1 MSLYHLQLPPPAG
14 LHAPDPSVVRPS
26 LAGALAVSSLPG
38 NSNGRGKR
46 SLNARY
52 DQLLSQVKAKGR
64 SILFPKT
71 KTRGAKPILKKLPS
85 RSRGGLFS
93 HSVSALPVSAP
104 TKQSVSRSTIHQP
117 AYHLGQRSTTST
129 AAWERE
135 GPSFHADPYPYQTS
149 PRRDGY
155 LTDATPTDVDV
166 YGDYSMDEDGGRY
179 IASSIQNR
187 SPSPLSQPNYTY
199 HPAPPQLTPT
209 PIHFHHPTPP
219 QVNPQQN
226 RQPMTLAQH
235 RVRFRPAQEN
245 QLYSPSPATFLQWQM
260 STPKVADGSFASRD
274 ASMVSDLAG
283 VGGWYG
289 GYIREHERWEE
300 PSSFNWAPAPMQM
313 DVSDVATA
321 PPLWQQPLSP
331 RMEAGPPPQKET
343 HDYQLSSSP
352 LFKHNQ
358 HSQTQNLSSD
368 AYVQHSPTPQ
378 RILQLPTNLGPT
390 RRPTPTSPQPSLPL
404 SESIPPQLM
413 QAHQSLLPAHIKS
426 SSAKAKKA
434 RQERSYK
441 VKGRELVRLLE
452 ELAESESDGE
462 ENESTGAGLWT
473 TSQRDS
479 RPPLVL
485 SAITYEPSPSRTL
498 VNLPISQHSS
508 SATKVPN
515 SGIEGSSFDLSSDA
529 ARPSPTHIADPGPK
543 AKPHLINDLLKRKEA
558 PSPSSSP
565 VAKAGKKM
573 KEMSVRE
580 KIRGRAPTPGPTPL
594 VVSQTEDDD
603 LGLDLDYLD
612 LDASE
617 CGSQLSSATNIK
629 NVCADIPFS
638 NPPIFAL
645 SQLPV
650 LPLPRPLPDYTPAR
664 KSLQPRRKPTRKR
677 VQRIESESVTSEEV
691 ESIRSSS
698 EPPGGGKVMVDGSD
712 DGRGIDRKGHQVTDS
727 DGTAVESDVVATLQA
742 GHGKDLTRQGSN
754 AVGEMYG
761 KGKGWVD
768 EGFFDAKGGE
778 LGFRIWHD

>member
-64 SILFPKT
+64 SILSPKT
-71 KTRGAKPILKKLPS
+71 RDAKPMLKKLPS

-104 TKQSVSRSTIHQP
+104 TKQSVSRSTINQP
-117 AYHLGQRSTTST
+117 AYHLGQRSATST

-135 GPSFHADPYPYQTS
+135 AHSFHPDPYPYETS

-155 LTDATPTDVDV
+155 LTDAIPTDVDV
-166 YGDYSMDEDGGRY
+166 YGDYPMDEDGGRY

-199 HPAPPQLTPT
+199 RPAPPQLTPT
-209 PIHFHHPTPP
+209 PIHLHYPT
-219 QVNPQQN
+219 QVNPQEN

-260 STPKVADGSFASRD
+260 STPKGADGSFASRD

-283 VGGWYG
+283 VGGRHG
-289 GYIREHERWEE
+289 GYVREHERWEE
-300 PSSFNWAPAPMQM
+300 PSSFNWAPAPRQM

-321 PPLWQQPLSP
+321 PSLWQQPLSP

-343 HDYQLSSSP
+343 QDYQSSSSP

-358 HSQTQNLSSD
+358 HPQTRNLSSD

-378 RILQLPTNLGPT
+378 RILRLPTNLGPT
-390 RRPTPTSPQPSLPL
+390 RRPTPAPPQSSLPL
-404 SESIPPQLM
+404 FESIPPQLM

-426 SSAKAKKA
+426 SSEKAKKA
-434 RQERSYK
+434 RKERSYK
-441 VKGRELVRLLE
+441 VKGREAVRLLE
-452 ELAESESDGE
+452 EMAESESDGE
-462 ENESTGAGLWT
+462 ENESTGADLWT

-485 SAITYEPSPSRTL
+485 PAITYEPSPSRTL

-508 SATKVPN
+508 SATKVPS
-515 SGIEGSSFDLSSDA
+515 SGIQGSSFDLSSDA
-529 ARPSPTHIADPGPK
+529 ARSPTHIADPGPK
-543 AKPHLINDLLKRKEA
+543 AEPHLINDLLKRKEA
-558 PSPSSSP
+558 PSPFSSP

-580 KIRGRAPTPGPTPL
+580 KIRGRAPTPGPTPV
-594 VVSQTEDDD
+594 VVSQTEDEDM
-603 LGLDLDYLD
+603 GLDLD

-617 CGSQLSSATNIK
+617 CGSQLGSATNIK
-629 NVCADIPFS
+629 NVRADIPFS

-664 KSLQPRRKPTRKR
+664 KSLQLRRKSTRKR
-677 VQRIESESVTSEEV
+677 VQRIESESVTSDEV
-691 ESIRSSS
+691 ESIRSFS
-698 EPPGGGKVMVDGSD
+698 EPPGGEKVMDGSD
-712 DGRGIDRKGHQVTDS
+712 DGRGIDGKGDQVIDS

-742 GHGKDLTRQGSN
+742 GHGKDMTRQGSN
-754 AVGEMYG
+754 ADGEMYG

-768 EGFFDAKGGE
+768 EGFFGTNGGE